1 MSKGAVPKST
11 GTVEREDRGRV
22 AILRLRRDGKAN
34 AWGPD
39 MAAALVDRLA
49 DVAADG
55 AIGSCI
61 ITGTGTRAFSSGA
74 DISAPGAHQ
83 APSAGSVLASGVSG
97 RHPVFDALDAF
108 QKPLIASING
118 LAIGAG
124 VLIMLYCDVVLA
136 SDSAQFSMPQVA
148 LGVLPAFG
156 SIYRLATWV
165 GRGRANEIVL
175 SGRRVPAD
183 EAREIGL
190 VHRVFAQGELLEGSM
205 EVAGAMASLPPLAA
219 AAAKESLRVAYEL
232 SGQTTTARFD
242 QYRFGMLGLTEDCQ
256 EAHAAWRERRPPIYK
271 GE

>member
-1 MSKGAVPKST
+1 MSETVVKSST

-39 MAAALVDRLA
+39 MAEALVERLA
-49 DVAADG
+49 ELADDE
-55 AIGSCI
+55 AIGAGV

-97 RHPVFDALDAF
+97 RHPVFDALDGF
-108 QKPLIASING
+108 RKPLIASVNG

-124 VLIMLYCDVVLA
+124 VLIVLYCDVVLA
-136 SDSAQFSMPQVA
+136 SETAQLAMPQVA

-175 SGRRVPAD
+175 SGRRVPAQ
-183 EAREIGL
+183 EAHEIGL
-190 VHRVFAQGELLEGSM
+190 VHRVLAPDELLEESVT
-205 EVAGAMASLPPLAA
+205 VATAMASLPPLAV
-219 AAAKESLRVAYEL
+219 AAAKESLEVAYEL
-232 SGQTTTARFD
+232 SGQATTARFD
-242 QYRFGMLGLTEDCQ
+242 QYRFGMLGLTADCQ
-256 EAHAAWRERRPPIYK
+256 EAHAAWRERRPPVYK

>member
-1 MSKGAVPKST
+1 MSETVVKNSI

-39 MAAALVDRLA
+39 MAEALVERLS
-49 DVAADG
+49 DISSDD
-55 AIGSCI
+55 AIGGCI
-61 ITGTGTRAFSSGA
+61 ITGAGTRAFSSGA

-83 APSAGSVLASGVSG
+83 ALSAGSVLASGVSG
-97 RHPVFDALDAF
+97 RHPVFDALNSF
-108 QKPLIASING
+108 RKPLIASVNG

-124 VLIMLYCDVVLA
+124 VLIVLYCDVVLA
-136 SDSAQFSMPQVA
+136 SESAEFAMPQVA

-175 SGRRVPAD
+175 SGRRVKAR

-190 VHRVFAQGELLEGSM
+190 VHRVLLPEELLEES
-205 EVAGAMASLPPLAA
+205 VVVTTAMANLPPLAV
-219 AAAKESLRVAYEL
+219 AAAKESLRVAYDL
-232 SGQTTTARFD
+232 SGEAATARFD
-242 QYRFGMLGLTEDCQ
+242 QYRFGMLGLTADCQ
-256 EAHAAWRERRPPIYK
+256 EAHTAWREQRPPVYK